1 VTLLLGHIDLHGLRR
16 PDLAAGYYQLTLDC
30 KPQKTLADLAK
41 QRLHRSLV
49 DPEAAQSQE
58 IGNYAVE
65 PLAESLLSMLQ
76 DPFLN
81 TAPPASTSG
90 TSQSTAMP

>member
-1 VTLLLGHIDLHGLRR
+1 MTLLLENIDLHGLRR

-30 KPQKTLADLAK
+30 KPQNTLADLAK
-41 QRLHRSLV
+41 QRLQRSLV
-49 DPEAAQSQE
+49 EPEAVQSQE
-58 IGNYAVE
+58 IGTYAVE
-65 PLAESLLSMLQ
+65 PSAESLPSMLQ

-81 TAPPASTSG
+81 TAAPASTSG